1 MSQFTLTPEEDALI
15 VTALQYLSDVQTA
28 SHGGPSEDVAALL
41 AKVKPAP
48 VVAAEPA
55 PVVAEGMAEDAD
67 PAAEEKPAK
76 AKKAK

>member
-1 MSQFTLTPEEDALI
+1 MSQFTLTTEEDALI

-41 AKVKPAP
+41 AKVKSAP
-48 VVAAEPA
+48 VVVEEAKT
-55 PVVAEGMAEDAD
+55 EDAE
-67 PAAEEKPAK
+67 ASAEEKPAK